1 MVTRSAVFLILCCCL
16 WGLMACGNAA
26 PAVPPRELTLHA
38 LDIKFDVTTLKV
50 KVHQPVKL
58 TYINQ
63 GTIDHAFA
71 IAGLVDEQKVKPGQQ
86 QIFTFTPSEV
96 GTFKYRCVMPGH
108 EAAGM
113 VGTLVVEP

>member
-1 MVTRSAVFLILCCCL
+1 MPSV
-16 WGLMACGNAA
+16 
-26 PAVPPRELTLHA
+26 ELTLHA

-50 KVHQPVKL
+50 KVKQPVKL
-58 TYINQ
+58 TDINQ
-63 GTIDHAFA
+63 GSIDHAFA

-86 QIFTFTPSEV
+86 VIVPFTPPKA
-96 GTFKYRCVMPGH
+96 GTFKYRCAMPGH